1 MVAPRKKA
9 LVVYE
14 TFFGNTR
21 KVAEA
26 VGAGLEDRF
35 DVTVVDVL
43 DAKPSPGDV
52 ALLVVGGPIH
62 AFSMSRQATREEAL
76 KQAAKLGVPVSAHAT
91 GIREWLDQLGSTT
104 AHPAAAAFDT
114 AVRVG
119 WFTVGSAAAAELAT
133 LKARGYEVQLRPQHF
148 HVKDVD
154 GPLLAGELERATEW
168 GRVLAD
174 TAAPLTGPAAGA

>member
-14 TFFGNTR
+14 TLFGNTR

-26 VGAGLEDRF
+26 VGVGLREQF

-76 KQAAKLGVPVSAHAT
+76 KQAAKLGVAITPHAT
-91 GIREWLDQLGSTT
+91 GIREWLENLERIAAPS
-104 AHPAAAAFDT
+104 AAAAFDT
-114 AVRVG
+114 AVQVG
-119 WFTVGSAAAAELAT
+119 WFTVGSAAAAELAA
-133 LKARGYEVQLRPQHF
+133 LKARGYEVQARPQHF

-154 GPLLAGELERATEW
+154 GPLVPGEVERATEW

-174 TAAPLTGPAAGA
+174 TLVPATGPAVGG